1 MKFNL
6 FFLAL
11 FAFPVV
17 LFSGVHSNDLIYSNL
32 EIKLIKDIDILYSSN
47 VIKFKEPDN
56 HEYERKYKELIDF
69 RKIKFGELESDLKQ
83 GKLDYDEFEESK
95 IEYLIQQKR
104 DLLTELI
111 LLNICCL
118 KQKT

>member
-95 IEYLIQQKR
+95 IEYLTNFKSSPQYK
-104 DLLTELI
+104 LL
-111 LLNICCL
+111 
-118 KQKT
+118 K